1 MSSPWASLAMK
12 PSARRFRCLDC
23 NLLGG
28 SFMATTPAPT
38 LGIQV
43 VIHVETGALEGMT
56 RTFCGPRDVLLGRHR
71 DADISFPEQDGFVSQ
86 RHLGIKLTRSECVIT
101 DVGSTNGTW
110 AIPKQE
116 QIRSLRLIPAATP
129 YRITL
134 GSGGP
139 TVRIQVSNTIPFG
152 SYRVIGQLGNGGM
165 ATVFVATES
174 TDLNRLVVL
183 KLIHPNL
190 LYSFD
195 KKSAGGMLIEEAQI
209 VSQITHPNV
218 VGIHDVGVIGG
229 VHYIAMEYLRGV
241 NLAHIIESLRKQDL
255 RFPFELAAAL
265 IAQACWGL
273 HAAHEA
279 QDASGRPLSI
289 VHRDFTPSN
298 LVVSPEGDVKLIDFG
313 VARAVGRQ
321 HLNEAGQFVGKPA
334 YASPEQIQATTEI
347 SRTSDLFSAAI
358 VLYELCAM
366 QPLFLRN
373 SDAAT
378 MFAVL
383 HDPVPSIKGI
393 PSELAE
399 ILNRGLAKDPTQRI
413 QTAKEMATL
422 LEKFV
427 MNEGGRYLTHRS
439 IAEMLT
445 QSGVSLRAAPP
456 STLLGWPEIFPVP
469 SIDSAAAGGA
479 KAKVA
484 LLAPPSLQ
492 PPCQLVVAGQEY
504 QVESLL
510 SERSEVASD
519 GLVTRTLLAQP
530 IVSHDGSSA
539 PQRHAIRLF
548 GTERGL
554 GSPPPAT
561 EKRLATFAAK
571 WQVLSK
577 ESSGALGALI
587 GYGQAWPGG
596 PWFAATPYYSHTL
609 ASLKSGKYLREEER
623 RLLGQRLCGAL
634 VAMNQLWP
642 GFVHGQLSPS
652 RIALPYFDSAVRPAG
667 CDRLTVALL
676 GIHPNWLCGVEV
688 KEASASAQRTPQGK
702 YTPPERIAGIAP
714 SQAGDVYSIAAILY
728 ELYGGD
734 IPQAVKSLA
743 RGLPIVITDG
753 AMEIPASTGEA
764 LAAALSPN
772 PSRRPTA
779 VELLRRLTREQTT
792 AAGALPIEV
801 PRQGQSITVGDKSKI
816 TLYGME
822 LVRRDCRAPVA
833 IPLSSVP
840 GLLPVGIEVSI
851 FESGVAVDLRD
862 SVDSLGQRVRLYEGD
877 DHMGRSRVFLSGERG
892 RFEIGNRKQS
902 WLQSIDYQRLRS
914 QELQLSDGPSLKL
927 LRSPEQ
933 KDADH
938 LVLQTRDTRSG
949 VTHLVSISIGK

>member
-1 MSSPWASLAMK
+1 MGTTAAPI
-12 PSARRFRCLDC
+12 
-23 NLLGG
+23 LG
-28 SFMATTPAPT
+28 
-38 LGIQV
+38 LQV
-43 VIHVETGALEGMT
+43 VIHVETGALEGMA

-71 DADISFPEQDGFVSQ
+71 DADIRFPEQDGFVSQ
-86 RHLGIKLTRSECVIT
+86 RHLGIKIARNECVVT

-110 AIPKQE
+110 GLPSRE
-116 QIRSLRLIPAATP
+116 QIRSLRLIPSATP

-134 GSGGP
+134 GAGGP
-139 TVRIQVSNTIPFG
+139 TIRIQVSNTIPFG

-174 TDLNRLVVL
+174 SDLNRLVVL

-195 KKSAGGMLIEEAQI
+195 KKSAGEMLIEEARI
-209 VSQITHPNV
+209 VSQISHPNV

-241 NLAHIIESLRKQDL
+241 NLAHIVESLRKHEL
-255 RFPFELAAAL
+255 RLPFELAAAL

-347 SRTSDLFSAAI
+347 SRPSDLFSAAI

-373 SDAAT
+373 NDAAT
-378 MFAVL
+378 MFSVL
-383 HDPVPSIKGI
+383 HDPVPSIKGL

-399 ILNRGLAKDPTQRI
+399 VLARGLAKDPAQRI
-413 QTAKEMATL
+413 QTAAELATL

-427 MNEGGRYLTHRS
+427 MNQGGRYLTHRAIS
-439 IAEMLT
+439 EMLT

-456 STLLGWPEIFPVP
+456 QPLLGWPDIFPIP
-469 SIDSAAAGGA
+469 SVESPMVKGGR
-479 KAKVA
+479 AKVS
-484 LLAPPSLQ
+484 LLAPPSIE

-510 SERSEVASD
+510 SEHSAVPGE

-530 IVSHDGSSA
+530 IVSRESSSV
-539 PQRHAIRLF
+539 PQRHALRLF
-548 GTERGL
+548 GTERAL
-554 GSPPPAT
+554 AAPPPAI
-561 EKRLATFAAK
+561 ERRLASFAAK

-577 ESSGALGALI
+577 GSGGALGALI
-587 GYGQAWPGG
+587 GYGQAWSGG
-596 PWFAATPYYSHTL
+596 PWFTATPYYNHTL
-609 ASLKSGKYLREEER
+609 QSLKSGKYLREEER
-623 RLLGQRLCGAL
+623 RLLAQRLCGAL
-634 VAMNQLWP
+634 VALNQQWP

-676 GIHPNWLCGVEV
+676 GIHPSWLCGGGQPEDVCLV
-688 KEASASAQRTPQGK
+688 PAQQDK
-702 YTPPERIAGIAP
+702 YTPPERVAAMPP
-714 SQAGDVYSIAAILY
+714 SQAGDVYSAAAILY

-734 IPQAVKSLA
+734 IQQAVKALA
-743 RGLPIVITDG
+743 RGLPMVTTDG
-753 AMEIPASTGEA
+753 VMVIPALVGEA

-772 PSRRPTA
+772 PNWRPSA
-779 VELLRRLTREQTT
+779 VELLRRLTREQS
-792 AAGALPIEV
+792 ADAGAVPIEV
-801 PRQGQSITVGDKSKI
+801 PRQGQTVTVGDKSGI

-822 LVRRDCRAPVA
+822 LSRRDCRSPVT
-833 IPLSSVP
+833 IPLSAVP
-840 GLLPVGIEVSI
+840 GLLPVGIDVSI
-851 FESGVAVDLRD
+851 FESGVAVDIRE
-862 SVDSLGQRVRLYEGD
+862 SVDSHGQRVRLYEGD
-877 DHMGRSRVFLSGERG
+877 DHIGRSRVFLSGDRG

-902 WLQSIDYQRLRS
+902 WLQSIDYQRLPN
-914 QELQLSDGPSLKL
+914 QELQLSDGPSLHL
-927 LRSPEQ
+927 VRQPEH
-933 KDADH
+933 KEAEH
-938 LVLQTRDTRSG
+938 LVLHTRDTRSG
-949 VTHLVSISIGK
+949 VTHLVSISINK